1 MDRARTTLIE
11 LLAEAHSNELGLVN
25 TLNAHIRL
33 AEPGSYKRLLES
45 HLRETERHASKIERR
60 LEQLGHRRNPIT
72 IPYEFA
78 QNAVKQS
85 MVLAKGPIDAVRGMR
100 DRNEKMLRN
109 ARDEAMTEAME
120 IATYDTIEWV
130 ARNLGD
136 AETADLAVAIRAD
149 EEEMLEA
156 LRREIPELAGAFAR
170 TKDKTASVGEPWNGY
185 DEMTVDEIQTRLRD
199 ADERMALVVL
209 EYEQNNK
216 NRQTVIDL
224 AERES
229 VSV

>member
-1 MDRARTTLIE
+1 
-11 LLAEAHSNELGLVN
+11 
-25 TLNAHIRL
+25 
-33 AEPGSYKRLLES
+33 
-45 HLRETERHASKIERR
+45 
-60 LEQLGHRRNPIT
+60 
-72 IPYEFA
+72 
-78 QNAVKQS
+78 
-85 MVLAKGPIDAVRGMR
+85 
-100 DRNEKMLRN
+100 
-109 ARDEAMTEAME
+109 ME

-136 AETADLAVAIRAD
+136 AETADLAVAIRGD

-170 TKDKTASVGEPWNGY
+170 TKDKTASVGEPWKGY